1 MKKSLVVAIAVMA
14 LTCLVAVPS
23 FSAPKLQVKDTGGTN
38 NVLDVEDTGFV
49 GVNTGAATP
58 AANLHIVGD
67 ASNNTVY
74 VDRFG
79 VSPNMLF
86 RRANGTS
93 GAPATI
99 TTGQQLFGFGVRP
112 WLGSAYSAASLGN
125 FTFAAAENLS
135 ATNGGTYF
143 TIGTTPTGSTAIA
156 ERLRVAANGFVGIGT
171 NNPQFL
177 LDVNGQIRVQT
188 TVYSSSRSLKD
199 NIVDLN
205 SSEAMGALAELTP
218 VKYNYK
224 NDPAAAHIG
233 FIAED
238 VPNLV
243 AQKNRETIDPMDIVA
258 VLTKVVQ
265 EQNRTITELSD
276 KMKKLERQVERMKA
290 KDMLGSLDPS
300 TTSPGN

>member
-1 MKKSLVVAIAVMA
+1 MKKFLAVAIVVMA
-14 LTCLVAVPS
+14 LTCLVAVPA

-49 GVNTGAATP
+49 GINTGATTP
-58 AANLHIVGD
+58 AANLHIIGD
-67 ASNNTVY
+67 SSNNTIY

-79 VSPNMLF
+79 LSPGMLV

-93 GAPATI
+93 SAPTQILA
-99 TTGQQLFGFGVRP
+99 GQQLFGFGVRP
-112 WLGSAYSAASLGN
+112 WLTSGYATTSLGN

-135 ATNGGTYF
+135 TTAGGTYF
-143 TIGTTPTGSTAIA
+143 TIGTTPTGSTTVA
-156 ERLRVAANGFVGIGT
+156 ERVRVAANGFVGIGT
-171 NNPQFL
+171 NNPQYL

-205 SSEAMGALAELTP
+205 SSEAMGALDGLTP
-218 VKYNYK
+218 VKYNYR

-243 AQKNRETIDPMDIVA
+243 AQKNRDAIDPMDIVA

-300 TTSPGN
+300 AASLGN